1 MLLLLSLSTLNCG
14 TVYVYANIRIHS
26 NAANWS
32 AWCRTKHKQQSANM
46 IYSFAMARATVIHCE
61 AQRCVCGAYNTHP
74 SIHHLL
80 LSHLL
85 HLYSSVCEL
94 TVSSHRLL
102 VLCFACTMD
111 YVTKITS
118 KTILITQWHC
128 KLNNTISRITWIH
141 SDINNIKWMNQ
152 TLNYFFFR
160 FSQSVLLFLL
170 HTNHVNYLTLCV
182 NLYCE
187 QTFLFCRKQ
196 IICCENKICLCVH

>member
-128 KLNNTISRITWIH
+128 KLNNKISRITWIH

-152 TLNYFFFR
+152 TLNYFF
-160 FSQSVLLFLL
+160 SDFLSL
-170 HTNHVNYLTLCV
+170 SCCCSCYT
-182 NLYCE
+182 
-187 QTFLFCRKQ
+187 Q
-196 IICCENKICLCVH
+196 IMLIT